1 MDPPVTS
8 SADPRR
14 TDTSPTPAPVTAAQA
29 TPELHRLL
37 ATLVGERAAM
47 KRALSVRACTAADQ
61 KRARQALL
69 VSLEAY
75 VLGLA
80 KRNLPVPP
88 RLRDELFLQ
97 RQLATA

>member
-1 MDPPVTS
+1 
-8 SADPRR
+8 
-14 TDTSPTPAPVTAAQA
+14 
-29 TPELHRLL
+29 
-37 ATLVGERAAM
+37 M